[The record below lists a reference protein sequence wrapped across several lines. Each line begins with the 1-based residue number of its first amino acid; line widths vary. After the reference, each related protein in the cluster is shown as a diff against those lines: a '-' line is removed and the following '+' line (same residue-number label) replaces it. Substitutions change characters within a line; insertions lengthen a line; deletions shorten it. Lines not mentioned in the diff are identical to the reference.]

1 MTIMTFRI
9 VLLKTYIFYIS
20 VEVVEGPE
28 LKLDR
33 LTRADMGA
41 YLCIAKNGIPSPV
54 SKRIMIH
61 VHCKFKTAI
70 HMIFAN
76 VLTNYPPALPN
87 KSLLLFNTG
96 HVCKIINCFVSVPPL
111 VKVHNE
117 IVSAALGSTIKLTCS
132 IEASPRSVNYWV
144 MSRGPREPGSIH
156 DELPMSG

>member
-1 MTIMTFRI
+1 MTFRI

-61 VHCKFKTAI
+61 VHCKFLKQLSTWYSQMFWLI
-70 HMIFAN
+70 
-76 VLTNYPPALPN
+76 T
-87 KSLLLFNTG
+87 LLLCLINLCFINTG

-156 DELPMSG
+156 DELPAMSDSM